1 MFGRQIF
8 SEPVDDHSEQRR
20 RNEYHRR
27 LLANRTYGTP
37 CNELTRIPCF
47 TNDGLTLGLNFIV
60 FEDIA
65 RTQPH
70 DLYLRAHQT
79 ACRTASSQYLLEY
92 IRQMEER
99 YAAMERELT
108 RTKMLLPIASRNTFP
123 VHQTAQTDV
132 NRKECCLARKYGH
145 TATNLPGNRGE
156 NPRNHER
163 MNFSSRRKQHV
174 AKKVRDSTGKIVD
187 DTNWTKSRN
196 FFQNSYDDIYPMR
209 DPGNQSC
216 RPKTLNSNS
225 TSVCSTHNV
234 AVILPQDSIKLTN
247 VSRGE
252 QNSSKV
258 NNDNIFKNGK
268 NHDVAKVFDNSKK
281 SSTTIKRQ
289 MPLLITN
296 NTLMEAYQ
304 RFDKKHEP
312 EASYC
317 TDFDIKYEDHTRT
330 NLTGNPSIIQPMM
343 ESRSSQDDSEQK
355 SGSDRQGSCVDLD
368 EKLSFKQVK
377 FLENAP
383 ISLHED
389 APRVDRT
396 IQDNRSYPN
405 NRPNRLNPERVRFVS
420 DQSKNLTRLGQK
432 CVRAQKRIPTPRSN
446 VHTASTPMVQPTVTN
461 PMSDPN
467 GFTIQLLRLAV
478 LLYAPTLMPALNS
491 LIAQQTVAQTSIPIP
506 CFEGSNDLL
515 TQVFRVLNNQQYVP
529 NLSYASN
536 CRFDENSG
544 NTRIGASNSPRSSS
558 SNPEP
563 GLENVTKQL
572 DHDINAECP
581 VENGQERNSIGVNT
595 TLESYSCNHRKLL
608 NSDTDDDSSHE
619 KTEGTDEESFEQS
632 NNKILSVCWKGKLDD
647 TADRPANDE
656 FVG

>member
-79 ACRTASSQYLLEY
+79 TASSQYLLEY

-123 VHQTAQTDV
+123 VHQTTDV

-258 NNDNIFKNGK
+258 TYIFMIGIPRI
-268 NHDVAKVFDNSKK
+268 KVYAF
-281 SSTTIKRQ
+281 
-289 MPLLITN
+289 L
-296 NTLMEAYQ
+296 AYQ

-355 SGSDRQGSCVDLD
+355 SG
-368 EKLSFKQVK
+368 
-377 FLENAP
+377 N
-383 ISLHED
+383 